1 MEVSGDIDVLFF
13 AEAFAYSG
21 GESFCSG
28 HPDGAEGDF
37 DRGQRGSGPG
47 LLDTIESGDGD
58 VPGNFES
65 ALLEVVD
72 EVVGLVVGCTH
83 PGGHSLAGT
92 FGGFFDSLGDIGESS
107 GINADGVLLSYLE
120 FQAGHF
126 FKEGT
131 VASEGPTG
139 VDSIGPGV
147 KPDSFVTLLDKMVYD
162 GGDAIEVVDVDTVD
176 AVLLNLIDQGDKR
189 KAHRKFVD
197 NGGRKRVDEEDS
209 PGLAV
214 LEAFDFFE
222 SRIVDS
228 GDIGWDEM
236 HIDLGVVELG
246 ILRDSGQ
253 DLLSGAFVVLAKILV
268 GIGADQD

>member
-1 MEVSGDIDVLFF
+1 MLFF
-13 AEAFAYSG
+13 AKTPAYSG
-21 GESFCSG
+21 GESFRSS

-37 DRGQRGSGPG
+37 NRGQRGSGSG
-47 LLDTIESGDGD
+47 LLDTIKSSDGD
-58 VPGNFES
+58 VPWNPES

-72 EVVGLVVGCTH
+72 EVVGLMVSRTY
-83 PGGHSLAGT
+83 PGGHTQAGA
-92 FGGFFDSLGDIGESS
+92 FGGFFESLGDIGEGS

-120 FQAGHF
+120 FQTGHF

-131 VASEGPTG
+131 VASEGPTC
-139 VDSIGPGV
+139 VDRIGSGV
-147 KPDSFVTLLDKMVYD
+147 KPDSFVTFLDKMVDD
-162 GGDAIEVVDVDTVD
+162 GRDAVEVVDVDAVD
-176 AVLLNLIDQGDKR
+176 ALPLDLIDQGDQWELYR
-189 KAHRKFVD
+189 KLVD

-214 LEAFDFFE
+214 LKAFDIFE

-228 GDIGWDEM
+228 GDIGGDEM

-253 DLLSGAFVVLAKILV
+253 DLLAGAFVVLAKILV